1 MSCQPARGDP
11 LGPGTPELAFSDNPL
26 IYSACL
32 GMAASDREVP
42 GQVLSGDLAGKMK
55 PGWGVRACR
64 GGGHG
69 LARDMGDG
77 ETISDLGKAPLA
89 QRRVGAEHSTVSCCC
104 HQCSFV
110 PAGLSSWKQPSD
122 AGQGPTMCWHGGV
135 GAQR

>member
-42 GQVLSGDLAGKMK
+42 GQVLSGDLAGKTK

-64 GGGHG
+64 GEDSAWQGTWVMAKQF
-69 LARDMGDG
+69 LTWVKLPWPRDGW
-77 ETISDLGKAPLA
+77 EQNTQLSPSAVTNAPL
-89 QRRVGAEHSTVSCCC
+89 S
-104 HQCSFV
+104 
-110 PAGLSSWKQPSD
+110 PPD
-122 AGQGPTMCWHGGV
+122 
-135 GAQR
+135 